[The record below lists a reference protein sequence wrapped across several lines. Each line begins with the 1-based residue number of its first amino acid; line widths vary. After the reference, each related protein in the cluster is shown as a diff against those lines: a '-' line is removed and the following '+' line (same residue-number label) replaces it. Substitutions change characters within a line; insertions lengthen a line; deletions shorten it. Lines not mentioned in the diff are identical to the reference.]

1 LDIRPVRR
9 YLGESMSA
17 LHLIATY
24 QPMPAFA
31 AGTAACA
38 RAKGVSVNLDPRGS

>member
-1 LDIRPVRR
+1 
-9 YLGESMSA
+9 MTA
-17 LHLIATY
+17 LHVIAAY

-38 RAKGVSVNLDPRGS
+38 RAKGVIVNLDPRGSS

>member
-1 LDIRPVRR
+1 MSVLH
-9 YLGESMSA
+9 LSA
-17 LHLIATY
+17 LY

-38 RAKGVSVNLDPRGS
+38 RAKGVIVNLDPRGS